1 MIERVKVVMSAAVT
15 WLTVLGAVAVIV
27 ADEVPGVAGWALRV
41 AAVAGTAVSII
52 RRVEPVLPERRGV
65 LPQE

>member
-1 MIERVKVVMSAAVT
+1 MNERVRVILRSAVT

-52 RRVEPVLPERRGV
+52 RRVEPVIPERRGV
-65 LPQE
+65 TPPE